1 MLQSEKSTMKINVH
15 YISLVKNFTN
25 KSQDEITLEN
35 GAKLSDLLNKIAS
48 NYGKPFTQE
57 VYEPGQRDMK
67 ATFVAMINGV
77 LMDQLKDVDTALN
90 DGDSIIIM
98 SLMTGG

>member
-1 MLQSEKSTMKINVH
+1 MKINVH
-15 YISLVKNFTN
+15 YISLVKNFTK
-25 KSQDEITLEN
+25 KSQDEIILEN
-35 GAKLSDLLNKIAS
+35 GSKVSDLLDKIAS

-67 ATFVAMINGV
+67 ATFVTMVNGV
-77 LMDQLKDVDTALN
+77 LMDQLKGVDTSLN